1 MKGIAVMDPDN
12 MASGLFMLV
21 VSVAV
26 VVALVLASWGIY
38 GAARS
43 NGETDYCYVEVTSP
57 TGMAPQFMLYGHRP
71 FRADRHLGT
80 FKDVDEARVEAK
92 MLECPVK

>member
-1 MKGIAVMDPDN
+1 MDPDN
-12 MASGLFMLV
+12 MASVLFITGVAFVVTGLLG
-21 VSVAV
+21 
-26 VVALVLASWGIY
+26 LAAWGIY
-38 GAARS
+38 GSARS